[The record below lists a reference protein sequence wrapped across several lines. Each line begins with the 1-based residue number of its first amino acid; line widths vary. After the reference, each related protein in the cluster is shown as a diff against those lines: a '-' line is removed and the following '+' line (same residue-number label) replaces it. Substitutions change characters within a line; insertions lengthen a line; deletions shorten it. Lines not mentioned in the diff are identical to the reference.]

1 VSADSGIPPGCF
13 YFAVGPER
21 LHSALSVL
29 SMGEVLTV
37 CRRCVACLWGA
48 LGLWV
53 VFSTLR
59 NLDPH
64 YPHYPS
70 TFACLVFG
78 ATLAVGSC
86 GFFFNKR
93 WGRVSLGCLLVL
105 VVLWCADMLLFIA
118 FRGFE
123 GGRVP
128 LFYVVVSLV
137 LASIFTWS
145 ILATTRP
152 RFERT

>member
-48 LGLWV
+48 WVYGL
-53 VFSTLR
+53 FSRLCATST
-59 NLDPH
+59 PTT
-64 YPHYPS
+64 PHYPS

-123 GGRVP
+123 GGSCAAVLCGSEPRV
-128 LFYVVVSLV
+128 
-137 LASIFTWS
+137 SIHFHLEYLGHHSPS
-145 ILATTRP
+145 I
-152 RFERT
+152 